1 MVLEHPYPFQAR
13 VLRLCQSAL
22 IAAIVIGIVGALK
35 VSPND
40 SAATLQQISDMR
52 SVQSWQMSMIR

>member
-52 SVQSWQMSMIR
+52 SVQSL